1 MRQFIRI
8 ILCSTLL
15 IWMTNSK
22 AEVSY
27 GFSLMGGQLSSSGT
41 ETEGTATDTS
51 DRTKSFD
58 ELFYGADI
66 FVENTFDNGYTVG
79 LSYVPL
85 DLELGSGSRT
95 DEDGDDP
102 AENGDGTRT
111 ASADVSDLITLYAN
125 IPLGGNGWYGLI
137 GGHFATI
144 STSESL
150 PASSYPDEDV
160 TGYQVGFGQKSGNFK
175 YELFYSDF
183 EDINITASGGNSNSV
198 SADADALTFRMS
210 FGF

>member
-1 MRQFIRI
+1 MNNIKKI
-8 ILCSTLL
+8 GLTAL
-15 IWMTNSK
+15 
-22 AEVSY
+22 A
-27 GFSLMGGQLSSSGT
+27 GSLVASSAMAAAVTASGSSSIGLTQVSGT
-41 ETEGTATDTS
+41 QTTQSTNA
-51 DRTKSFD
+51 
-58 ELFYGADI
+58 
-66 FVENTFDNGYTVG
+66 
-79 LSYVPL
+79 
-85 DLELGSGSRT
+85 
-95 DEDGDDP
+95 
-102 AENGDGTRT
+102 
-111 ASADVSDLITLYAN
+111 
-125 IPLGGNGWYGLI
+125 PLGGNGWYGLL
-137 GGHFATI
+137 GAHFATI

>member
-95 DEDGDDP
+95 DSDGNDP

-125 IPLGGNGWYGLI
+125 VPLGGNGWYGLL
-137 GGHFATI
+137 GAHFVTI
-144 STSESL
+144 STSETL

>member
-95 DEDGDDP
+95 DSDGNDP

-125 IPLGGNGWYGLI
+125 GPLGGNGWYGLL
-137 GGHFATI
+137 GAHFATI